1 MNFDFVIIG
10 GGMVGLTIAH
20 QLIEKNISKNICL
33 IDKESTLGRHSS
45 GRNSGVLHAG
55 IYYKPGTLR
64 AKVCIEGSK
73 RLKEWIEIKNLSINN
88 CGKVIVPQKYNLDSQ
103 IDNLYER
110 GVKNGAYV
118 ELIDQKQLNEIAP
131 FVHSASGRAIF
142 SPNTS
147 VVNPLEI
154 IKSLEN
160 DLTSKGVKILKNQTS
175 WGIEIKQKTIKLNE
189 ESYLNYGHLI
199 NCAGLQADKI
209 AHKFGVGNQYFIL
222 PFKGVYWEI
231 KNNLPFKINTN
242 VYPVPDLNM
251 PFLGV
256 HFTPSCNVD
265 KPTTIG
271 PTANLALGRENYFG
285 IKRIEPITSLR
296 NISLLFSQYIKNKGN
311 FRSYFHE
318 QAFLSFQPFLL
329 KEAQNLVP
337 SIKAQNIKLSNKV
350 GIRSQVFNKEE
361 GTLEDDFIC
370 LTEKEST
377 HLLNVI
383 SPAFTA
389 SFSFADLVLEKMKL

>member
-20 QLIEKNISKNICL
+20 QLIEKDISKNICL
-33 IDKESTLGRHSS
+33 IDKENKLGAHSS
-45 GRNSGVLHAG
+45 GNNSGVLHAG
-55 IYYKPGTLR
+55 IYYKPQSLR
-64 AKVCIEGSK
+64 AKVCIKGSK
-73 RLKEWIEIKNLSINN
+73 KLKEWISRKNLSINN
-88 CGKVIVPQKYNLDSQ
+88 CGKLIVPQEYNLDSQ
-103 IDNLYER
+103 IDKLYER
-110 GVKNGAYV
+110 GIKNGANV
-118 ELIDQKQLNEIAP
+118 QLIDQKELNEIAP
-131 FVHSASGRAIF
+131 FVNSSSGRAIF

-147 VVNPLEI
+147 VVNPIEI

-160 DLTSKGVKILKNQTS
+160 DLINKGVKIIKSQTN
-175 WGIEIKQKTIKLNE
+175 WKIERNKKTIKLND
-189 ESYLNYGHLI
+189 ESYLHFGHII

-209 AHKFGVGNQYFIL
+209 AHKFEVGNQYSIL
-222 PFKGVYWEI
+222 PFKGIYWEV
-231 KNNLPFKINTN
+231 KNNFPFKINTN

-256 HFTPSCNVD
+256 HFTPNCD
-265 KPTTIG
+265 IDQPTTIG

-285 IKRIEPITSLR
+285 IKKIEPISSLK
-296 NISLLFSQYIKNKGN
+296 NISLLLNQYIKNKGN

-318 QAFLSFQPFLL
+318 QAFLSIQPFLL
-329 KEAQNLVP
+329 KEAQKLIP
-337 SIKAQNIKLSNKV
+337 SIKAQNIKLSKKV
-350 GIRSQVFNKEE
+350 GIRSQVFNKEK

-389 SFSFADLVLEKMKL
+389 SFAFADLVIERMKL